1 MEKEAR
7 FSKQLGKIYVA
18 SQQCIF
24 LDQIYV
30 CFVYIDMWMCVRIIE
45 SQDLPQN
52 WSQLLNIFYLCGVL
66 SRSRHSSQKSF
77 IFFPIF
83 LSWPQYF
90 RGLKSQKYWGLR
102 ADWSFPISCFSS
114 ERLNL
119 KVECWRPKPRQKR
132 GRFFLQRCHG
142 WFWTIGKGKGC
153 TTMFWDHLR
162 VDDLGMSFGDGFR
175 SIG

>member
-1 MEKEAR
+1 M
-7 FSKQLGKIYVA
+7 LLP
-18 SQQCIF
+18 QQCIF

-66 SRSRHSSQKSF
+66 SRSRRHSSQKSF

-90 RGLKSQKYWGLR
+90 RGSQSLR
-102 ADWSFPISCFSS
+102 NTGDCLLFGAFPISCFSS

-132 GRFFLQRCHG
+132 GRFFLQRRHG

-153 TTMFWDHLR
+153 TTMFWDDLR
-162 VDDLGMSFGDGFR
+162 VDDLGMNFGDGFQ